1 MRCCFLLGKVVT
13 ARAQLASTRSSCN
26 LLTANRLR
34 VSRPSFSSR
43 LLPGLTQPVTLC
55 ELFSRCTL
63 ISWNPEDG
71 DSDAFSPL
79 WGVLRSLDEMCH
91 VNFNQG
97 LHSKSESWYSWTVWK
112 ENVNWGREVA
122 HQKWTRGKSQPT
134 QDFLGRRV
142 CMHANRKQEHSL
154 CFPGNCLINN
164 RWLNCIAAIQP
175 LQTIF
180 FPFFPRRYSN
190 YEGWCAFAYTSSS
203 PAEQVRVISQELK
216 WTQFTEE
223 SGPAS
228 ITLKR
233 GTALMLESMNVLK
246 VHQWFE
252 ICDYVKIIKK
262 NLRK

>member
-34 VSRPSFSSR
+34 VPRPSFSSR

-71 DSDAFSPL
+71 DSDAFPPL

-97 LHSKSESWYSWTVWK
+97 LHSESESWYSWTVWK

-134 QDFLGRRV
+134 QDFLGRKV

-164 RWLNCIAAIQP
+164 GWLNCIAAIQP

-180 FPFFPRRYSN
+180 FHFSLEGIQIMKADVPLLTPLPALQNRSGWSLRSSNGHNSQKNQAQPLLHWREVLHWCWSPWMCWKPISDLRY
-190 YEGWCAFAYTSSS
+190 
-203 PAEQVRVISQELK
+203 VI
-216 WTQFTEE
+216 
-223 SGPAS
+223 
-228 ITLKR
+228 
-233 GTALMLESMNVLK
+233 M
-246 VHQWFE
+246 
-252 ICDYVKIIKK
+252 
-262 NLRK
+262 